1 MIKNISCCKITAN
14 LLHTYFKRVT
24 NLLQKK
30 PGDLTVARLSKPNP
44 SQKLRLRFS
53 LLSIYM
59 PITYSKW
66 KTASIY
72 YQNYYILFCTLL
84 TIIRKDYYLFGINN
98 PCFAGRSSP
107 NLLSNRWLHQMR
119 PHMIQVRNRAIR
131 LR

>member
-1 MIKNISCCKITAN
+1 MIKK
-14 LLHTYFKRVT
+14 YF
-24 NLLQKK
+24 LLQNYSKLITYVFQTCYKFVTKK

-107 NLLSNRWLHQMR
+107 NLWSNRWLHQMR
-119 PHMIQVRNRAIR
+119 PHMIQVRNRAIH

>member
-1 MIKNISCCKITAN
+1 MLQNYSKLITYVFQ
-14 LLHTYFKRVT
+14 TCYKFVT
-24 NLLQKK
+24 KK

-84 TIIRKDYYLFGINN
+84 TIFYGKTITYSGLIIRILRVEVRPTFGPIVG
-98 PCFAGRSSP
+98 CIKCA
-107 NLLSNRWLHQMR
+107 H
-119 PHMIQVRNRAIR
+119 I
-131 LR
+131 